1 MEGEGSGGEGSEL
14 GGRRRGVLGG
24 LGGGCEGGERRRRR
38 IRVGD
43 GIRVVVVVCRLMRRS
58 FRS

>member
-1 MEGEGSGGEGSEL
+1 MEGSGVEWSEF

-24 LGGGCEGGERRRRR
+24 LEGGCEGGERRRRR

-43 GIRVVVVVCRLMRRS
+43 GIRRVVVV
-58 FRS
+58 